1 MAGTFSCEGQGRF
14 HARRQ
19 GRSHARRQGRYIAR
33 GQGRFRAR
41 GHSTIDCRPRIVQKY
56 NIDTFLFLLVA
67 YRSWVNHTSI
77 LNNFDNVVFRII
89 RKFWSAFWND
99 IHKKHIRSYKY
110 SNLLFSKLWLEVQTI
125 LMKFINCFTSYFD
138 PLTTIAI

>member
-1 MAGTFSCEGQGRF
+1 MAGTFSCEGTGTF
-14 HARRQ
+14 FARRQ
-19 GRSHARRQGRYIAR
+19 GHYFAR

-77 LNNFDNVVFRII
+77 LNNFEIVVFRII
-89 RKFWSAFWND
+89 IKFWFAFWFD